1 MYIPDATNYSESSQ
15 KIKIFKKTDLP
26 NIVCRIFSCM
36 EEIRRF
42 LSTTD
47 LIFRKP
53 ALLWS
58 RIVRLLKDHSIFEQ
72 QGGYFFARSKFSS
85 IYVNGKMGREEKR
98 EYTQEIW
105 QDCSLFCRY
114 ANHQWTD
121 SLFLSR
127 RNNQSFYS
135 AEYIVSGN
143 LLLRNGNYYF
153 IAERGDC
160 ILFQPHHD
168 TALLHLPG
176 EKVEFFGFI
185 FTGELLPELFHTFQ
199 LDRTE
204 CVPVRD
210 PDAHTE
216 FCQSMLDAMQPDP
229 DMKSIMRT
237 SGNVYEFFQR
247 LALEKQAQDPDD
259 FADKVK
265 EYLIRNFRNE
275 IDMETLATL
284 FQVCQT
290 TLTNRFNDKFHQTPF
305 QFLKQ
310 YRIEH
315 AARLLVKSNLSG
327 KEIAGLS
334 GFFSPQHFCTE
345 FQKYYGMSPGSYRR
359 MFKRQQPGPVSS
371 AIQDGKY

>member
-1 MYIPDATNYSESSQ
+1 M
-15 KIKIFKKTDLP
+15 
-26 NIVCRIFSCM
+26 
-36 EEIRRF
+36 
-42 LSTTD
+42 
-47 LIFRKP
+47 
-53 ALLWS
+53 
-58 RIVRLLKDHSIFEQ
+58 RLLKDHTVFEQ
-72 QGGYFFARSKFSS
+72 QGGYFFARTKFSS
-85 IYVNGKMGREEKR
+85 IYVNGTMGREEKR
-98 EYTQEIW
+98 EYMQEIW

-114 ANHQWTD
+114 ANRQWTE

-185 FTGELLPELFHTFQ
+185 FTGELLPELFRAFQ

-204 CVPVRD
+204 CVTVRN
-210 PDAHTE
+210 PEAFTA
-216 FCQSMLDAMQPDP
+216 FCQSILDGMDPEPDAE
-229 DMKSIMRT
+229 SVMRT
-237 SGNVYEFFQR
+237 SGRVYEFFQR
-247 LALEKQAQDPDD
+247 LALEIRAQNPDD

-265 EYLIRNFRNE
+265 EYLIRNFRKE
-275 IDMETLATL
+275 ISMETLAAL

-290 TLTNRFNDKFHQTPF
+290 TLTNRFSGKFHQTPF

-310 YRIEH
+310 YRIEQ
-315 AARLLVKSNLSG
+315 ATRLLVETTLSV
-327 KEIAGLS
+327 KEIAGRS

-345 FQKYYGMSPGSYRR
+345 FQKYYGMTPGSYRR
-359 MFKRQQPGPVSS
+359 MFKR
-371 AIQDGKY
+371 